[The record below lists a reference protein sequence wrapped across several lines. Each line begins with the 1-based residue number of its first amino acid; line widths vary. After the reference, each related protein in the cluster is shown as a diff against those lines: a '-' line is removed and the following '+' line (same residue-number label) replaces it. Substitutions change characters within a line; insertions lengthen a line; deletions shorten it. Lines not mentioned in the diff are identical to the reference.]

1 MRIATGALR
10 ALCLAAG
17 LAVVGAALLSP
28 SGAAAASGPKVR
40 VFDASGPESAPSLKF
55 KVRISGR
62 TEAPIR
68 VTYSTIA
75 GTATPKVDFKE
86 AKGQLSFQPSKREK
100 SIVVKLVPDSQP
112 EGKET
117 FGLKLWDPDGATISR
132 ARATGTIKDDD
143 PAPNPTAHAGT
154 TGAPPAPPRVV
165 INELLPN
172 PVGAEVDYRYVE
184 LLNASGSAVDLS
196 GWTIDSGGECPLSG
210 VVGAGDAFV
219 VSNDLLIRDAAC
231 PLTSLSTDQ
240 TVTLRDGPSG
250 SGAVVDVLD
259 YGAFA
264 TATGESLSLDPS
276 KADPT
281 QNDLAGSWCRA
292 KEAGAAAYDPEG
304 NYGTP
309 GAINGAC
316 SK

>member
-10 ALCLAAG
+10 ALCLAAFS
-17 LAVVGAALLSP
+17 AVLGAALLSP
-28 SGAAAASGPKVR
+28 STTVARSAKVK

-86 AKGQLSFQPSKREK
+86 AKGQLSFQPSKRAK
-100 SIVVKLVPDSQP
+100 VIVVKLVPDAQP
-112 EGKET
+112 EGKER
-117 FGLKLWDPDGATISR
+117 FGLKLWDPHGAKISR
-132 ARATGTIKDDD
+132 ARATGTIRDDD
-143 PAPNPTAHAGT
+143 PAPNPTAHAGVT
-154 TGAPPAPPRVV
+154 SAPPSPPRVV
-165 INELLPN
+165 INELLPD
-172 PVGAEVDYRYVE
+172 PVGGEFNYRFIE

-196 GWTIDSGGECPLSG
+196 GWTINSGADCALSG
-210 VVGAGDAFV
+210 MVGAGETFV
-219 VSNDLLIRDAAC
+219 VSNDLLVRDAAC
-231 PLTSLSTDQ
+231 PLNLLSTGA
-240 TVTLRDGPSG
+240 TVSLRDGPSG
-250 SGAVVDVLD
+250 RDAVVDAVD
-259 YGAFA
+259 YGDFA
-264 TATGESLSLDPS
+264 TAIGESLSLDPS
-276 KADPT
+276 RADPA

-292 KEAGAAAYDPEG
+292 KQAGAGAYDPEG

>member
-1 MRIATGALR
+1 
-10 ALCLAAG
+10 
-17 LAVVGAALLSP
+17 LAVLGAALLSP
-28 SGAAAASGPKVR
+28 SGAAAASSPKVK
-40 VFDASGPESAPSLKF
+40 VIDASGPESAPSLKF
-55 KVRISGR
+55 KVKIIGR

-100 SIVVKLVPDSQP
+100 AIVVKLVPDAQP
-112 EGKET
+112 EGKER

-132 ARATGTIKDDD
+132 ARATGTIRDDD
-143 PAPNPTAHAGT
+143 PAPNPIARAGVT
-154 TGAPPAPPRVV
+154 SAPPAPPRVV
-165 INELLPN
+165 IDELLPD

-184 LLNASGSAVDLS
+184 LLNVSGSTVDLS
-196 GWTIDSGGECPLSG
+196 GWTIDSGGECALSG
-210 VVGAGDAFV
+210 VVTAGDTYV
-219 VSNDLLIRDAAC
+219 VSNDLLIRDAGC
-231 PLTSLSTDQ
+231 PLTLLSTDE
-240 TVTLRDGPSG
+240 TVALRDGPS
-250 SGAVVDVLD
+250 SSDAVVDVLG
-259 YGAFA
+259 YGDFA

-276 KADPT
+276 KADPA
-281 QNDLAGSWCRA
+281 QNDLAGSWCLA

-316 SK
+316 PK

>member
-10 ALCLAAG
+10 ALCLAAV
-17 LAVVGAALLSP
+17 LAVVAAALLSP
-28 SGAAAASGPKVR
+28 SGAVATSGPKVK
-40 VFDASGPESAPSLKF
+40 VFDASSPESAPSLKF
-55 KVRISGR
+55 KVKISGR

-75 GTATPKVDFKE
+75 GTATPRVDFKE

-100 SIVVKLVPDSQP
+100 FIVVKLVPDAQS

-143 PAPNPTAHAGT
+143 PAPNPTAHAGFT
-154 TGAPPAPPRVV
+154 TAPLAPPRVV
-165 INELLPN
+165 INELLPD
-172 PVGAEVDYRYVE
+172 PVGAAIEYRYVE

-196 GWTIDSGGECPLSG
+196 GWTINSGGDCALSG
-210 VVGAGDAFV
+210 VVGAGETYV
-219 VSNDLLIRDAAC
+219 VSNDLLIRDSAC
-231 PLTSLSTDQ
+231 PLTLLSGSETI
-240 TVTLRDGPSG
+240 TLRDGPSG
-250 SGAVVDVLD
+250 SGAVVDAVD
-259 YGAFA
+259 YSEFA

-276 KADPT
+276 KADAT
-281 QNDLAGSWCRA
+281 QNDIAVSWCKA
-292 KEAGAAAYDPEG
+292 KEAGALSYDPEG
-304 NYGTP
+304 NYGSP

-316 SK
+316 E